1 MVGGRILP
9 LWKHQFVRGCFCEA
23 FSVHFCHGHVA
34 FRIFPPSL
42 FRLCNLYGIHDTAKS
57 FRRWLD
63 YLPSPRQSLRSA
75 FVLVHPLGGGGYM
88 CWVSSRKAVLPR
100 RRGRQKILN
109 RQRNFIG
116 VYLATMRMLDGSEWD
131 GRGMELA
138 GLSSTKNQWLQFSW
152 NHCRDSLPPP
162 ANSLRA
168 NLAVPRLRNVPC
180 IHIRRKLF
188 ASQCRLQ
195 FCQLRCNRPG
205 MVLVMVSSDE

>member
-1 MVGGRILP
+1 MFLRSLQRTLLSRPCCLP
-9 LWKHQFVRGCFCEA
+9 HIP
-23 FSVHFCHGHVA
+23 S
-34 FRIFPPSL
+34 FPISL
-42 FRLCNLYGIHDTAKS
+42 V
-57 FRRWLD
+57 
-63 YLPSPRQSLRSA
+63 QSLRNTRYCEEFQKMARLSTLA
-75 FVLVHPLGGGGYM
+75 APIPSLRLRARSPARGGYM